1 MYAVITTVG
10 LKPDRIDDVREI
22 FRRIN
27 PGLVAGQEDWES
39 SVFAANRKLDT
50 ITLIARWKSA
60 ESYEAFADSEEYRST
75 MGEFARYFRGS
86 PNVEI
91 NEILVDV

>member
-39 SVFAANRKLDT
+39 AVFAANRKLDT